1 MRKTKIQVRKQRP
14 AVKFTV
20 RRIANKNPR
29 NARVFHQFRR
39 KLTRTTAGLIAFG
52 LLASGMWIGDGSSL
66 QSALLTSD
74 TNSVC
79 VATQI
84 TKQFENL
91 DVSMANINRDFP
103 KLFANLSFCE
113 DRDCAAEKKIYQTEK
128 QLWQLN
134 SDIAELEKTTA
145 KAHEDFTT
153 ELIAAEDGI
162 LFCENEDHCQI
173 AEKALQTARIC
184 EKEFQKINQIL
195 EIRKSVEE
203 KYTIINSNH
212 KEYSA
217 SLYIG
222 ALMNDVSKNR
232 DRVAENETAY
242 TTCVAADDAS
252 VCQEYIQK
260 KQEAE
265 IKIATAIEELISLKS
280 DFEIN
285 LQKIDAD
292 IVAIQL
298 GKEDSEN
305 LTAQEGK
312 GWCAIELE
320 EGKTALSKK
329 VAQAEGFKK
338 TYESALTNLKTKK
351 VELAEKIAAEIEI
364 TKMHAAAEKAA
375 SEKIIKAGTIFGIW
389 NVIRNTF

>member
-1 MRKTKIQVRKQRP
+1 MRKTKIHVRKQRP

-29 NARVFHQFRR
+29 NARVFRQFRR

-52 LLASGMWIGDGSSL
+52 LLMSGMWIGDSSSL

-74 TNSVC
+74 ANSTC
-79 VATQI
+79 VATRMI
-84 TKQFENL
+84 KQFE
-91 DVSMANINRDFP
+91 DFDAEMANINRDFP
-103 KLFANLSFCE
+103 KLLENLSFCE
-113 DRDCAAEKKIYQTEK
+113 DKDCAAEKKIYQTEK

-134 SDIAELEKTTA
+134 FNITDLEKTA
-145 KAHEDFTT
+145 ERAREDFTI
-153 ELIAAEDGI
+153 ELAAAEDGI
-162 LFCENEDHCQI
+162 LFCENEERCQV
-173 AEKALQTARIC
+173 AKRTLQTARIC
-184 EKEFQKINQIL
+184 EKEFQKINQFL
-195 EIRKSVEE
+195 EIRKSVEN
-203 KYTIINSNH
+203 KYTIINSNY

-222 ALMNDVSKNR
+222 ELMNDVSKNR
-232 DRVAENETAY
+232 DRVAENKIAY
-242 TTCVAADDAS
+242 ATCVAADDAS
-252 VCQEYIQK
+252 VCQEYVQK

-265 IKIATAIEELISLKS
+265 IAIATSIEELISLKS
-280 DFEIN
+280 DLKIN

-298 GKEDSEN
+298 GKEDPEN

-312 GWCAIELE
+312 GWCEAVLKERGI
-320 EGKTALSKK
+320 ALSKK

-338 TYESALTNLKTKK
+338 TYESALANLKTKK
-351 VELAEKIAAEIEI
+351 VELAEKIAAEIKTAEI
-364 TKMHAAAEKAA
+364 HAAAEKAA
-375 SEKIIKAGTIFGIW
+375 AEKIIKAETIFGIW